1 MFTRTMDISTSG
13 LMAQRTR
20 MEAIAGNLANIT
32 STRNEKGEVKP
43 YQPRFV
49 VFQEAPDIGGSNGA
63 SGVRVPAIGI
73 DTDLPPIRV
82 FNPTH
87 PDRDKDGYIYLPRIN
102 MMTEFTNAIESSRT
116 YEANLGA
123 IEISKSM
130 ANQTLRIIT

>member
-32 STRNEKGEVKP
+32 TMKNEKGEIEP

-49 VFQEAPDIGGSNGA
+49 VFQEDPTLGPNGA

-73 DTDLPPIRV
+73 DTDLPPIRRHL
-82 FNPTH
+82 PDH
-87 PDRDKDGYIYLPRIN
+87 PYADKDGYVYLPRIN
-102 MMTEFTNAIESSRT
+102 MMTEFTNAIESSRS

-130 ANQTLRIIT
+130 ANQTLRIIS

>member
-32 STRNEKGEVKP
+32 STRNEKNELKP

-49 VFQEAPDIGGSNGA
+49 VFQEDPTLGSNGS

-73 DTDLPPIRV
+73 DTDLPPIHV
-82 FNPTH
+82 HNPNH
-87 PDRDKDGYIYLPRIN
+87 PDADKDGYIYLPRIN
-102 MMTEFTNAIESSRT
+102 MMTEFTNAIESSRS

-123 IEISKSM
+123 SEISKSM

>member
-32 STRNEKGEVKP
+32 STRNEKNEVEP

-49 VFQEAPDIGGSNGA
+49 VFQEDPTIGSNG
-63 SGVRVPAIGI
+63 SCGVRVPAIGI

-87 PDRDKDGYIYLPRIN
+87 PDRDADGYIYLPRIN

>member
-13 LMAQRTR
+13 LMAQRAR
-20 MEAIAGNLANIT
+20 MEAIAGNLANI
-32 STRNEKGEVKP
+32 STMRNEKGELKP

-49 VFQEAPDIGGSNGA
+49 VFQEDPNIGSNGA

-73 DTDLPPIRV
+73 DTELPPIRV

-102 MMTEFTNAIESSRT
+102 MMTEFTNAIESSRS

>member
-32 STRNEKGEVKP
+32 STRNEKGEIKP

-49 VFQEAPDIGGSNGA
+49 VFQEAPDIGANGGH
-63 SGVRVPAIGI
+63 GVRVPAIGI
-73 DTDLPPIRV
+73 DSDLPPLPVYNRD
-82 FNPTH
+82 H
-87 PDRDKDGYIYLPRIN
+87 PDADENGYIYLPRIN
-102 MMTEFTNAIESSRT
+102 MMTEFTNAIEASRT

-130 ANQTLRIIT
+130 ANQTLRIIS

>member
-20 MEAIAGNLANIT
+20 MEAIAGNLANIS
-32 STRNEKGEVKP
+32 STRNEKMELKP

-49 VFQEAPDIGGSNGA
+49 VFQEDPTVGPNNAC
-63 SGVRVPAIGI
+63 GVRVPAIGI

-82 FNPTH
+82 HNETH
-87 PDRDKDGYIYLPRIN
+87 PDADADGYIYLPRVN
-102 MMTEFTNAIESSRT
+102 MMTEFTNAIESSRS

-123 IEISKSM
+123 MEISKSM
-130 ANQTLRIIT
+130 ANQTLRILS

>member
-32 STRNEKGEVKP
+32 ATHNEKGEIKP

-49 VFQEAPDIGGSNGA
+49 VFQEDPTIGTNNA
-63 SGVRVPAIGI
+63 CGVRVPAIGI
-73 DTDLPPIRV
+73 DTELPPIRV

-87 PDRDKDGYIYLPRIN
+87 PDRDAEGYIYLPRIN
-102 MMTEFTNAIESSRT
+102 MMTEFTNAIESSRS

>member
-32 STRNEKGEVKP
+32 STRNEKGELKP

-49 VFQEAPDIGGSNGA
+49 VFQEDPTNSANGGH
-63 SGVRVPAIGI
+63 GVRVPAIGI
-73 DTDLPPIRV
+73 DTELPPIRV
-82 FNPTH
+82 HNPQH
-87 PDRDKDGYIYLPRIN
+87 PDADRDGYIYLPRIN
-102 MMTEFTNAIESSRT
+102 MMTEFTNAIESSRS

>member
-32 STRNEKGEVKP
+32 TMRNEKNEVKP

-49 VFQEAPDIGGSNGA
+49 VFQEDPNIGTNGS

-82 FNPTH
+82 YNPTH
-87 PDRDKDGYIYLPRIN
+87 PDRDADGYIYLPRIN
-102 MMTEFTNAIESSRT
+102 MMTEFTNAIESSRS